1 MPVLNITNL
10 PAPSAEIQ
18 EYVRNKIT
26 EITNSDDTKFH
37 NFRNQVRT
45 LLYPERNIA
54 FATETMDDDDFISM
68 VSAQYQDYFGKLIS
82 ATYCSFTNLGE
93 TPACL
98 GVHNHWRRTLA
109 LNFFLETGGSDVRTC
124 FYDQK
129 PDSEVELPRAEFSG
143 YFKYQDTT
151 PKEYFVPEPNKWIAF
166 DAKIPH
172 SVENIETTRIYMTIV
187 FAPDTEIEYLMS
199 EPGIEYSTIETVAL

>member
-26 EITNSDDTKFH
+26 EIAALSESAFH
-37 NFRNQVRT
+37 DFKNTVT
-45 LLYPERNIA
+45 ESLYPERNTVLAYEVI
-54 FATETMDDDDFISM
+54 DDNEFISM

-82 ATYCSFTNLGE
+82 ATYCSLANLAD
-93 TPACL
+93 TPACI

-109 LNFFLETGGSDVRTC
+109 LNFFLELGGSDVRTC
-124 FYDQK
+124 FYDFK
-129 PDSEVELPRAEFSG
+129 LDSEIELPRTKLSG
-143 YFKYQDTT
+143 FYKYQDTT
-151 PKEYFVPEPNKWIAF
+151 LKEYLVMEPNKWIAF

-187 FAPDTEIEYLMS
+187 FAPDTEMEYLMS
-199 EPGIEYSTIETVAL
+199 EPDLEYSTIETVAV